1 MSTMDRRRPGQDEPD
16 TDEEN
21 DDSIDPEL
29 RLRTVR
35 TAASALA
42 ESAQTEARLER
53 RKTKA
58 RKRLKFFRSKDKKK
72 ASPDGLDVSQA
83 PGAATAPVGKR
94 RNIYVNMP
102 LPPDERDS
110 RSDPIVRYV
119 RNKVRTTSTSS
130 FRVCTLCPSTVL
142 IVLMSFRVHNRHFC
156 TEESLR
162 TIPSV
167 CLHFAFFFLHSLVV
181 CRFAATH

>member
-1 MSTMDRRRPGQDEPD
+1 MSIMDRRRPGQDEPD

-72 ASPDGLDVSQA
+72 ASPDGLDVQA

-130 FRVCTLCPSTVL
+130 FRVCMSCLSTSL
-142 IVLMSFRVHNRHFC
+142 IVFDVVQNTQSSLLYRRIFTNNSVGMSALCVFFSSFTRHV
-156 TEESLR
+156 S
-162 TIPSV
+162 
-167 CLHFAFFFLHSLVV
+167 FL
-181 CRFAATH
+181 ATH